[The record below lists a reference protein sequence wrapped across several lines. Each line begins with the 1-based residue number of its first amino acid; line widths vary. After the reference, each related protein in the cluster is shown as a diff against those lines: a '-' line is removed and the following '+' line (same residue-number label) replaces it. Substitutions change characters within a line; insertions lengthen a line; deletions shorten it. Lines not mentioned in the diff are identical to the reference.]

1 MRTMM
6 YSSDTALK
14 NLWRD
19 KWINILSTLSISVVL
34 LILASFLILT
44 VNTESFITTWFKDF
58 SIIVYMDDG
67 IGKDEEDALRTSL
80 LQDSDITSLK
90 YISKEDA
97 LMELQRILGTDSS
110 LLESVDSNPLPSS
123 FELKLKTRALN
134 PAIIS
139 QKTELI
145 LQIPGVDDVQSGEK
159 WITLFN
165 KATGAVRAFM
175 LLIGAAL
182 LTAVT
187 FISYS
192 TIKILFFRREEEI
205 NTLKMLGATKRFIR
219 LPFLIEGIIIGAL
232 GGAVCSSVIYFSYPF
247 ISLKLIALL
256 PAIKTS
262 LFYLPPKI
270 LLSGPAVGALLSLTG
285 SHLAVGKIKY

>member
-1 MRTMM
+1 MRTLM

-14 NLWRD
+14 NLWRE
-19 KWINILSTLSISVVL
+19 KWINLLSTLSISVIL
-34 LILASFLILT
+34 MILAAFLILSANIES
-44 VNTESFITTWFKDF
+44 VINTLFNDF
-58 SIIVYMDDG
+58 SIIVYMDAG
-67 IGKDEEDALRTSL
+67 IGKDEEEAVKTL
-80 LQDSDITSLK
+80 LMQDRDITSLK

-97 LMELQRILGTDSS
+97 LTELQRILGTDNS

-123 FELKLKTRALN
+123 FELKLKRKSLS
-134 PAIIS
+134 PAIVK
-139 QKTELI
+139 QKAEII
-145 LQIPGVDDVQSGEK
+145 LQMPGVDDVQSGEK
-159 WITLFN
+159 WLTFFIRAIGTL
-165 KATGAVRAFM
+165 RAFA
-175 LLIGAAL
+175 LIIGSAL
-182 LTAVT
+182 LTAVI

-219 LPFLIEGIIIGAL
+219 LPFLIEGIIIGTL
-232 GGAVCSSVIYFSYPF
+232 GGAICSSVIFLTYPS
-247 ISLKLIALL
+247 ITSKLVELL

-270 LLSGPAVGALLSLTG
+270 FLSGPAAGALLSLTG